1 MGRIM
6 DVLTGRRAAEDRA
19 ERDRLSLKADLAID
33 QVTAEAEALR
43 KKRAALDGLI
53 EHLKERRRGT
63 NA

>member
-19 ERDRLSLKADLAID
+19 ERDRLTLKVDLAID
-33 QVTAEAEALR
+33 QVTAEAETLR

-53 EHLKERRRGT
+53 DDLKERRRGT